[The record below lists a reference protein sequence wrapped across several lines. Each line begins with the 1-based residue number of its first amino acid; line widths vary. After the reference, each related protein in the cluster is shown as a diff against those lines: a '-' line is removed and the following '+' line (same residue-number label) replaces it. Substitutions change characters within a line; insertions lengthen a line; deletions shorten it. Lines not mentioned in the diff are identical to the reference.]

1 MQNPTHP
8 WPPNSSLLHV
18 HSEYSLLDGACRVKD
33 LVRRAK
39 ELGMPAVALT
49 DHGTLGGVVQF
60 YRAAKDEGV
69 KPIIGLELY
78 VAGDRHARGGGV
90 KERFAHLTLL
100 AKDETGYKNLVKLS
114 TRAYLEGY
122 YYKPR
127 ADWELI
133 CEHREGLIALSG
145 CMSGRI
151 ALLLREGNDEGAM
164 SELLRL
170 KELFGPD
177 DLFVELQDAGLEEQ
191 RELLPKLA
199 RLAEQTDL
207 RTVAT
212 NDVHYLR
219 HEDAYAHDA
228 LLCIQ
233 TQSNIADEDR
243 MRYGSDEFYLKS
255 AGEMRERFK
264 DYRGACDSSL
274 DIAARWEVQV
284 DFGDYKLPTFAVP
297 VGTTEASY
305 LRELCEQG
313 IMRRYGADPGPE
325 VRERLDFELGVI
337 DEMGFDAYFLI
348 VWDYVKYAKDNGI
361 AVGPGRGSAAG
372 SIVSYAL
379 GITDID
385 PLKYDLLFERF
396 LNPGRKSMPDI
407 DMDFSVARR
416 EEVIAYVAQ
425 RYGRDR
431 VAQIITF
438 GTMAARAAVRDAA
451 RVLGYPYAVGDKIAK
466 MIPEQA
472 PPATFKQAML
482 PGGELKQ
489 AYDAD
494 EQVKEVVDLAM
505 SLEGLIRNDSIHAA
519 AVVIS
524 DKPLTEYL
532 PLQQKGDAE
541 LVTQFDMN
549 DVAKLGLLKMDFL
562 GLRNLDVIEAAL
574 EIIEKTDGVCIE
586 IDQLPLDDQKT
597 YCMLARGDATGVFQ
611 FESAG
616 MREAL
621 RDVGPTQFEDLIALV
636 ALYRPG
642 PMQYI
647 PTYARN
653 KKDPASVVYDHEA
666 LRPILEPTHG
676 VTIYQEQYMAIARQV
691 GGFSPAQADD
701 LRKAISKKN
710 KELMATLRE
719 PLMAGLADKGLP
731 PAVSQKLWANF
742 EATGDYS
749 FNKSHAACYAMISYR
764 TAWLKANYPV
774 EYMAALISSVMN
786 TKDKVPFYV
795 NQCHEMGIEVLPPD
809 VNESD
814 VGFTVVEG
822 KIRFGMNAVKGVG
835 RGAIE
840 AVIAARADGPFTS
853 VYDFCARVDSQLANK
868 RTLEALIKSGAFDST
883 GDPRRG
889 MLEALP
895 TAMADGQRRRKD
907 RARGQGG
914 LFDLV
919 AADDRPAPA
928 PGTAAGVRSGDTS
941 SRRRRRPWVSTCPP
955 TRCRASAGSCATR
968 SRCRW
973 RPWGTRRTGDA
984 LERRRHL
991 QRAAQGQQERRRV
1004 AGVSAGGRG
1013 RKRGVPRLAG
1023 HVRAVSRPSG
1033 GGRHREGQGARGEQ
1047 AGRRDT
1053 AHRHR
1058 GAPLQRG
1065 QRVPPAHRHHR
1076 RAASAAQRAGRPA
1089 PHPGGLPRRGARGA
1103 AHGRAGRPRPS
1114 ARPAT
1119 RFAWRRSPGCT
1130 RSSRRFSERVA
1141 SEQADRLRRRR
1152 TNGGHVIPEG
1162 MRDLLPP
1169 ETAQLRALEATL
1181 ATRFAAYGYQEVRTP
1196 TLELAETLEAPE
1208 DDTLAAGYRL
1218 FDDQG
1223 RELMLRTDMT
1233 VPVARLAASRCD
1245 ERSLPLRFFYI
1256 APSVR
1261 PWAPQRSQDGEFVQA
1276 GIELLGLRSAAAD
1289 AECIVLLCDSLT
1301 SLGLRDFRVALG
1313 NAAFHKALVDSL
1325 GLDGDDAELL
1335 LDALA
1340 DRDYPLVESI
1350 AGKADVPDEARRDL
1364 QRALELSGTR
1374 DVLSHARKL
1383 ASTPQMEQAVEHLVR
1398 VREHVEDAG
1407 FDEFVAFDFALF
1419 QDLTYYSDIIFE
1431 VYAPGVGLPIAS
1443 GGRYDGLLARFD
1455 WDVPG
1460 VGFAIAL
1467 DRLHS
1472 ALEEAGV
1479 EPAPSTPVVSFAGG
1493 LDEPARATELRRAGW
1508 SVACLPA
1515 DAVAQPPL
1523 LRRVRGGF
1531 ELDLPGAARI
1541 EGGWRE
1547 VLRALHAAK
1556 EPG

>member
-1 MQNPTHP
+1 MASEFVH
-8 WPPNSSLLHV
+8 LHV

-33 LVRRAK
+33 LVRRAR

-60 YRAAKDEGV
+60 YRAARDEGV
-69 KPIIGLELY
+69 KPVIGLELY

-151 ALLLREGNDEGAM
+151 SLLLRESDDEGALA
-164 SELLRL
+164 ELLRL
-170 KELFGPD
+170 KDLFGAD
-177 DLFVELQDAGLEEQ
+177 DLFVELQDAGLPEQ

-199 RLAEQTDL
+199 LLADKAGL

-255 AGEMRERFK
+255 ADEMRERFK
-264 DYRGACDSSL
+264 DYPGACDATL
-274 DIAARWEVQV
+274 DIAARCDVQL
-284 DFGDYKLPTFAVP
+284 DFGDYKLPTYPVP
-297 VGTTEASY
+297 EGTTEASY

-313 IMRRYGADPGPE
+313 IVRRYGADPGAE

-348 VWDYVKYAKDNGI
+348 VWDYVKFAKDSGI

-416 EEVIAYVAQ
+416 EEVIDYVAQ
-425 RYGRDR
+425 KYGRDR

-451 RVLGYPYAVGDKIAK
+451 RVLGHPYVVGDKIAK

-472 PPATFKQAML
+472 PPATFKQAMT

-586 IDQLPLDDQKT
+586 IDQLPLDDEKT
-597 YCMLARGDATGVFQ
+597 YRMLAKGDATGVFQ

-653 KKDPASVVYDHEA
+653 KKDPTSVVYDHEA

-731 PAVSQKLWANF
+731 PAVSHKLWANF

-814 VGFTVVEG
+814 IGFTVIEG

-840 AVIAARADGPFTS
+840 AIIVARADGPFTS

-895 TAMADGQRRRKD
+895 LAMADGERRRKD
-907 RARGQGG
+907 RAQGQGG
-914 LFDLV
+914 LFDDV
-919 AADDRPAPA
+919 AAQDDPAHHPPVPQREFDQATLLRYEKEALGLYVSAHPLQGLRRQLREEIEA
-928 PGTAAGVRSGDTS
+928 PVATLDDASDGAILWTGGIISGAQRKVSKNGGVWLAFTLEDVDGN
-941 SRRRRRPWVSTCPP
+941 VE
-955 TRCRASAGSCATR
+955 CRAWPATYEQYR
-968 SRCRW
+968 DLLVEDGIVKVKARVESK
-973 RPWGTRRTGDA
+973 PDA
-984 LERRRHL
+984 QTQLIVMEAL
-991 QRAAQGQQERRRV
+991 PFS
-1004 AGVSAGGRG
+1004 GVSEY
-1013 RKRGVPRLAG
+1013 
-1023 HVRAVSRPSG
+1023 RPLTVTI
-1033 GGRHREGQGARGEQ
+1033 
-1047 AGRRDT
+1047 D
-1053 AHRHR
+1053 
-1058 GAPLQRG
+1058 
-1065 QRVPPAHRHHR
+1065 
-1076 RAASAAQRAGRPA
+1076 AQRARPA
-1089 PHPGGLPRRGARGA
+1089 VLDDLRRILADFPGEVPVVLNMICPGECARMRVGDGL
-1103 AHGRAGRPRPS
+1103 
-1114 ARPAT
+1114 
-1119 RFAWRRSPGCT
+1119 
-1130 RSSRRFSERVA
+1130 RVA
-1141 SEQADRLRRRR
+1141 
-1152 TNGGHVIPEG
+1152 
-1162 MRDLLPP
+1162 
-1169 ETAQLRALEATL
+1169 
-1181 ATRFAAYGYQEVRTP
+1181 
-1196 TLELAETLEAPE
+1196 
-1208 DDTLAAGYRL
+1208 
-1218 FDDQG
+1218 
-1223 RELMLRTDMT
+1223 
-1233 VPVARLAASRCD
+1233 PVAGLYAELKA
-1245 ERSLPLRFFYI
+1245 
-1256 APSVR
+1256 
-1261 PWAPQRSQDGEFVQA
+1261 
-1276 GIELLGLRSAAAD
+1276 LLG
-1289 AECIVLLCDSLT
+1289 
-1301 SLGLRDFRVALG
+1301 
-1313 NAAFHKALVDSL
+1313 
-1325 GLDGDDAELL
+1325 
-1335 LDALA
+1335 
-1340 DRDYPLVESI
+1340 ESC
-1350 AGKADVPDEARRDL
+1350 V
-1364 QRALELSGTR
+1364 
-1374 DVLSHARKL
+1374 
-1383 ASTPQMEQAVEHLVR
+1383 
-1398 VREHVEDAG
+1398 
-1407 FDEFVAFDFALF
+1407 
-1419 QDLTYYSDIIFE
+1419 
-1431 VYAPGVGLPIAS
+1431 GVG
-1443 GGRYDGLLARFD
+1443 
-1455 WDVPG
+1455 
-1460 VGFAIAL
+1460 
-1467 DRLHS
+1467 
-1472 ALEEAGV
+1472 
-1479 EPAPSTPVVSFAGG
+1479 
-1493 LDEPARATELRRAGW
+1493 
-1508 SVACLPA
+1508 
-1515 DAVAQPPL
+1515 
-1523 LRRVRGGF
+1523 
-1531 ELDLPGAARI
+1531 
-1541 EGGWRE
+1541 
-1547 VLRALHAAK
+1547 
-1556 EPG
+1556 